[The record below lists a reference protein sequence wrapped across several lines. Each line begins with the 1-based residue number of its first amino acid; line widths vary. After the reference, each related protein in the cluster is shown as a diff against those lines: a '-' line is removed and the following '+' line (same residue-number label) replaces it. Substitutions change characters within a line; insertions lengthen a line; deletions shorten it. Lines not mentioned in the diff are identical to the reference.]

1 MNENQVGADWHLYEG
16 TFTLSLSERSKRL
29 YVFPA
34 ALHKG
39 ERGAWKALWK
49 LGNGQHFAAFS
60 PFADGEELFYGDE
73 WGQRF
78 YNNSDRGA
86 TLPYFSRRRK
96 GGQLDSFV
104 TVFHS
109 YFGDTP
115 LVQDVRVTERP
126 EGVIASVQTRLGE
139 DFFLFAA
146 NGQRLSYGNMES
158 DAEIAVIQKYGDRT
172 RSITMFAGTRG
183 QSGAKSLSSGQAYF
197 KGNVKEAV
205 NRKDEAYFTLEGD
218 CPTQGNWRGH
228 TLIVTGEDGVG
239 RPYQIMKSAWVE
251 GAFRAYTRADGM
263 GLPAREAKN
272 WLLPN
277 KASAEF

>member
-1 MNENQVGADWHLYEG
+1 M
-16 TFTLSLSERSKRL
+16 
-29 YVFPA
+29 
-34 ALHKG
+34 
-39 ERGAWKALWK
+39 
-49 LGNGQHFAAFS
+49 
-60 PFADGEELFYGDE
+60 
-73 WGQRF
+73 
-78 YNNSDRGA
+78 
-86 TLPYFSRRRK
+86 
-96 GGQLDSFV
+96 
-104 TVFHS
+104 
-109 YFGDTP
+109 
-115 LVQDVRVTERP
+115 
-126 EGVIASVQTRLGE
+126 
-139 DFFLFAA
+139 FAA
-146 NGQRLSYGNMES
+146 NAQRLSYGDMES
-158 DAEIAVIQKYGDRT
+158 DAEIAVIQKQGDRT

-239 RPYQIMKSAWVE
+239 RPYQIVKSAWVE
-251 GAFRAYTRADGM
+251 GTFRAYTRADGM